1 MPADGGVE
9 FLYTAISRCKAP
21 VDRLSIYIVISKVE
35 VPASTF
41 AAGDLRSRRVLS
53 FLARERGPVKRRS
66 LKFVIR
72 LIR

>member
-1 MPADGGVE
+1 MLAGMGAN

-21 VDRLSIYIVISKVE
+21 AGGFPYISSRQNPALS
-35 VPASTF
+35 P
-41 AAGDLRSRRVLS
+41 RSL

>member
-1 MPADGGVE
+1 MLAGMGAN
-9 FLYTAISRCKAP
+9 FLYTAISICKAP
-21 VDRLSIYIVISKVE
+21 AGNFSIYIVTPRQRS
-35 VPASTF
+35 
-41 AAGDLRSRRVLS
+41 LRRSL